1 MTDQHPITNKSKE
14 EIVEIALAVT
24 VAAMLTITA
33 PIWVILETGST
44 AYCRIYE
51 CPISRP
57 QENN

>member
-1 MTDQHPITNKSKE
+1 MTHPSANKSKE
-14 EIVEIALAVT
+14 EIIETALAVT